1 MDFHEGCAED
11 DSMSVVTLV
20 SGGLDSTVMAA
31 LVRQEGVTQYPLF
44 VNYGQLNLKREWNAC
59 VQNFRK
65 HGLPRPQKMDLG
77 GFGNTVKSG
86 LTSKKLDAVIDA
98 FLPTRNL
105 LFLICGAAVAQ
116 KNNAD
121 AVLIG
126 LLSERTHLF
135 PDQTDQFLELARKAI
150 AESLGR
156 PMEIRAPLRQFM
168 KQDVVQLAEKM
179 RIRGTYSCHRGGARP
194 CRTCIACREFVVGTT

>member
-1 MDFHEGCAED
+1 
-11 DSMSVVTLV
+11 MSVVTLV
-20 SGGLDSTVMAA
+20 SGGLDSTVMAT
-31 LVRQEGVTQYPLF
+31 LVRQEDIIQYPLF
-44 VNYGQLNLKREWNAC
+44 LNYGQLNLKREWGAC
-59 VQNFRK
+59 VQNFK
-65 HGLPRPQKMDLG
+65 IHDLPRPQKMEIG
-77 GFGNTVKSG
+77 GFGKTVSSG
-86 LTSKKLDAVIDA
+86 LTSKKLDVVNDA

-135 PDQTDQFLELARKAI
+135 PDQTDRFLELAKKAI

-156 PMEIRAPLRQFM
+156 PMEICAPLRQFT
-168 KQDVVQLAEKM
+168 KQDVVHLAEKM
-179 RIRGTYSCHRGGARP
+179 RIKRTYSCHRGTLRP
-194 CRTCIACREFVVGTT
+194 CGTCIACREFAVGPT

>member
-1 MDFHEGCAED
+1 
-11 DSMSVVTLV
+11 MSVVTLV

-31 LVRQEGVTQYPLF
+31 LVRQEGVIQYPLF
-44 VNYGQLNLKREWNAC
+44 VNYGQLNLKREWGAC
-59 VQNFRK
+59 VQNFK
-65 HGLPRPQKMDLG
+65 IHDLPPPQKMEIG
-77 GFGNTVKSG
+77 GFGKTVRSG
-86 LTSKKLDAVIDA
+86 LTSKRLDVVTDA

-116 KNNAD
+116 KNNSD

-135 PDQTDQFLELARKAI
+135 PDQTDRFLELAKKAI

-168 KQDVVQLAEKM
+168 KQDVMQLAEKM
-179 RIRGTYSCHRGGARP
+179 RIRRTYSCHRGTLRP
-194 CRTCIACREFVVGTT
+194 CGTCIACREFVVGQT